1 MTNDRFIFLVNE
13 VVVKNGEGHKY
24 LAKLVASK
32 EISKLDETKI
42 LIAAQLEILT
52 KKVEEWC
59 NILE

>member
-1 MTNDRFIFLVNE
+1 MTNDRFTFLVNE
-13 VVVKNGEGHKY
+13 VVIKNGEGHQY
-24 LAKLVASK
+24 LSKLVSAK

-59 NILE
+59 KVLE